1 MVMVPI
7 MKAAARPLAM
17 AAAEAAG
24 FAAATVVAAA
34 NVAAGNER
42 VTTGDMNEHEFRL
55 FYSRTARP
63 LRAYLIGSSG
73 NPSLADDLLQE
84 SYYRLLRSDFKA
96 ADENHRRNYLFR
108 IATNLLR
115 DHYRR
120 RRPEVAE
127 FPDLPGDPGHGEAV
141 DLRSDLQAVLGD
153 LKPRDRQMLWL
164 AYVEGHS
171 HSEIA
176 EALGLKTASIRPMLF
191 RARQRMIGL
200 MDEKG
205 LAS

>member
-1 MVMVPI
+1 MVSTVS
-7 MKAAARPLAM
+7 AGARSPVM
-17 AAAEAAG
+17 AATDTPGHACD
-24 FAAATVVAAA
+24 
-34 NVAAGNER
+34 ER
-42 VTTGDMNEHEFRL
+42 VATSEMDEQEFRM

-63 LRAYLIGSSG
+63 LRAYLVGSSR
-73 NPSLADDLLQE
+73 NPTLADDLLQE

-96 ADENHRRNYLFR
+96 TDENHRRNYLFR

-120 RRPEVAE
+120 RKPEASE
-127 FPDLPGDPGHGEAV
+127 IPELAGDLGHGNRVEM
-141 DLRSDLQAVLGD
+141 RSDLAKVLGE

-164 AYVEGHS
+164 AYVEGQS
-171 HSEIA
+171 HREIA

-200 MDEKG
+200 MDKKG
-205 LAS
+205 LAP